1 MDILDDND
9 SVRETMKSLVIVIC
23 QTRAHKTVWDSF
35 QRNVLQSL
43 SADLALCVSKS
54 PSSDAFRENAKY
66 VWEYDDFAEW
76 SEAFDMV
83 HRELG
88 GTTPW
93 RHVLDVDPGRDSC
106 LFGGIRHPNTVGS
119 GAVLL
124 YYRWRALENIRRLGL
139 KDQYDWF
146 IITRS
151 DYMYP
156 VPHVP
161 LELLSRKSVWIPD
174 GEKYGGVTDRHLICP
189 SEFIE
194 QSIDMLEFIL
204 LQPTQ
209 ALLEYRNWRQGKG
222 ANPETFIAYYLQ
234 RQGIP
239 VRFVPYFMYTVR
251 ELDETPNPTQHGK
264 AGHERYLST
273 TYGLKYPEEKVQS
286 DKLRITSP
294 SDWNTYVL

>member
-1 MDILDDND
+1 
-9 SVRETMKSLVIVIC
+9 MKCLVIVIC
-23 QTRAHKTVWDSF
+23 QTRAHKTVWESF

-43 SADLALCVSKS
+43 PADLALCVSKS
-54 PSSDAFRENAKY
+54 SSSDAFRDNAKY
-66 VWEYDDFAEW
+66 VWEYDDFSDW
-76 SEAFDMV
+76 SDAFNMV

-88 GTTPW
+88 GTSSW
-93 RHVLDVDPGRDSC
+93 RHILDVDPGRDSC
-106 LFGGIRHPNTVGS
+106 LFGGIRHPNTLGS

-124 YYRWRALENIRRLGL
+124 YYRWRVLENIRRLGL

-161 LELLSRKSVWIPD
+161 LELLSRDSVWIPD

-189 SEFIE
+189 KEFIE
-194 QSIDMLEFIL
+194 QSIDMLQFIL
-204 LQPTQ
+204 LRPTR
-209 ALLEYRNWRQGKG
+209 ALLEYTSWLRGKG

-234 RQGIP
+234 RQNIP

-251 ELDETPNPTQHGK
+251 ELDESPNPTKYGE
-264 AGHERYLST
+264 AGHVRYLST
-273 TYGLKYPEEKVQS
+273 SYGLKYPEEKVKS
-286 DKLRITSP
+286 DRLRIETP
-294 SDWNTYVL
+294 SDWSTYII

>member
-1 MDILDDND
+1 
-9 SVRETMKSLVIVIC
+9 MKCLVIVIC
-23 QTRAHKTVWDSF
+23 QTRAHKTVWETF

-43 SADLALCVSKS
+43 PADLALCVSRS
-54 PSSDAFRENAKY
+54 SSSDAFRENAKY
-66 VWEYDDFAEW
+66 VWEYDDFADW
-76 SEAFDMV
+76 STAFDIV

-88 GTTPW
+88 GTSSW
-93 RHVLDVDPGRDSC
+93 RQVLDVDPGRDSC
-106 LFGGIRHPNTVGS
+106 LFGGIRHPHTVGS

-161 LELLSRKSVWIPD
+161 LELLSRNSVWIPD
-174 GEKYGGVTDRHLICP
+174 GERYGGVTDRHLICP
-189 SEFIE
+189 NKFIE
-194 QSIDMLEFIL
+194 KSIDMLEFIL
-204 LQPTQ
+204 LHPAR
-209 ALLEYRNWRQGKG
+209 ALLEYRRWLQGKG

-251 ELDETPNPTQHGK
+251 ELDEIPNPTQNGK
-264 AGHERYLST
+264 AGYVQHLST
-273 TYGLKYPEEKVQS
+273 GYGLKYPDEKARS
-286 DKLRITSP
+286 DRLRINAP
-294 SDWNTYVL
+294 SDWNAYIV